1 MQKFLNNQ
9 EPKIEVSL
17 TLGNKHQNQVSE
29 SINER
34 IKTFTK
40 DIKAFKEWRK
50 TVPNKFKYLT
60 INNKS
65 RNTEFRRLLFKS
77 QFFKP

>member
-17 TLGNKHQNQVSE
+17 TLENKHQNQVSK

-34 IKTFTK
+34 I
-40 DIKAFKEWRK
+40 K
-50 TVPNKFKYLT
+50 TVPNKFKY
-60 INNKS
+60 
-65 RNTEFRRLLFKS
+65 F
-77 QFFKP
+77 